1 MNATKDRPGFY
12 DRFILPRLIDLSCRC
27 KVATERRA
35 ALVPRAGGA
44 VLEVGVG
51 SGLNLR
57 FYSAASV
64 TRLVAVDPSE
74 EMLSIA
80 RRRAADIAFP
90 VDLRRESADALSL
103 GDRSVD
109 TIVMTFTLCSIPE
122 PLRAL
127 REMRR
132 VLKPGGRLLF
142 VEHGLA
148 PDAGVRRWQERLN
161 PLWKRLAGGCNLNRK
176 IDALLG
182 ESGFRLA
189 ELHSDYLPGPRLLTY
204 AYEGS
209 ALPA

>member
-1 MNATKDRPGFY
+1 MNATNDHPGFY
-12 DRFILPRLIDLSCRC
+12 DRFILPRLIDLTCRC

-35 ALVPRAGGA
+35 ALVPRASGA

-51 SGLNLR
+51 SGLNLG
-57 FYSAASV
+57 FYSASV

-80 RRRAADIAFP
+80 RKRTAGAAFP

-103 GDRSVD
+103 EDRSVD

-161 PLWKRLAGGCNLNRK
+161 PLWNRLAGGCNLNRQV
-176 IDALLG
+176 DVLLG
-182 ESGFRLA
+182 EGGFRLA
-189 ELHSDYLPGPRLLTY
+189 ELHADYLPGPRLLTY
-204 AYEGS
+204 AYQGS